1 MEISDLDKFLH
12 QHSDK
17 PTFTATA
24 LTQLVT
30 TLLREEDM

>member
-12 QHSDK
+12 QHSDMQ
-17 PTFTATA
+17 TFTATA

-30 TLLREEDM
+30 VLREEDM